1 MKCYTS
7 SFISF
12 VWQRYGKRH
21 EKALGKARK
30 SGAEGVKLLKES
42 GAIFFVHNLFVF
54 YFIFLNRANSST
66 RGSVSTK
73 ANDCPNERVYNLFFS
88 SFPAPVP
95 LYLLRVALK
104 LYVSDAPMF
113 CV

>member
-54 YFIFLNRANSST
+54 YFIFLNRANSSSEGAGRLQFIFISHKNYYSCT
-66 RGSVSTK
+66 LVKGILQ
-73 ANDCPNERVYNLFFS
+73 EYN
-88 SFPAPVP
+88 AQ
-95 LYLLRVALK
+95 
-104 LYVSDAPMF
+104 
-113 CV
+113 